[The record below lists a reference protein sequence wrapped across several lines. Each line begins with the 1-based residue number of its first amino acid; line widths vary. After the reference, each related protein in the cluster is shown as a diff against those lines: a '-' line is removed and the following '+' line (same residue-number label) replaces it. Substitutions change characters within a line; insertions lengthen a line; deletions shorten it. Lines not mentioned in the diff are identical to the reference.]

1 MAAKTAQLVICK
13 YDGNQL
19 PIFYQLPIF
28 LCSPGEGKKS
38 VEEVLNCISRWY
50 IYIHP
55 ISMSISTCLILK
67 NKLQYLCK
75 IHSIDV

>member
-1 MAAKTAQLVICK
+1 MAAKTAQLVLCK

-19 PIFYQLPIF
+19 PIFS
-28 LCSPGEGKKS
+28 CSPGEGKKS

-50 IYIHP
+50 IHIHP

-75 IHSIDV
+75 IHLIDV

>member
-1 MAAKTAQLVICK
+1 MTAKTAQLVLCK

-19 PIFYQLPIF
+19 PIFSF
-28 LCSPGEGKKS
+28 SPGEGKKS
-38 VEEVLNCISRWY
+38 VEKVLNCIGLWY

-55 ISMSISTCLILK
+55 VSMSISKCLILK
-67 NKLQYLCK
+67 NRLQYLCK

>member
-1 MAAKTAQLVICK
+1 MAAKNSTISIK
-13 YDGNQL
+13 DDGNQL
-19 PIFYQLPIF
+19 PSFSF
-28 LCSPGEGKKS
+28 SPGDGEKS
-38 VEEVLNCISRWY
+38 VEKVLDCISIWY

-55 ISMSISTCLILK
+55 ISMSISKCLILK

>member
-1 MAAKTAQLVICK
+1 MVAKNSTISIKCK

-19 PIFYQLPIF
+19 PKFSF
-28 LCSPGEGKKS
+28 SPGGGKKS
-38 VEEVLNCISRWY
+38 VEVLNCISLWY

-55 ISMSISTCLILK
+55 VSMSISKCSILE

-75 IHSIDV
+75 IHPIDV